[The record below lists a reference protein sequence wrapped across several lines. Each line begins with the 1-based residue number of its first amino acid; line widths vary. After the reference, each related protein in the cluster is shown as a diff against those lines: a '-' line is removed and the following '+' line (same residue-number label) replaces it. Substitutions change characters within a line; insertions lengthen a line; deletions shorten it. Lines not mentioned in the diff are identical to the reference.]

1 MNITFKQRQKQV
13 IDYRRKYMYIFI
25 SHSSKD
31 AKNAEKVCTLLEDA
45 GHQCFIAPRD
55 IRSGREYAE
64 ELMLGIE
71 RSDALVVMLSNYS
84 NHSPHVLREVEHAAS
99 KGLPILV
106 YKMEEVELTK
116 SMEYFLMTHQWIN
129 QKVETDFHSIVDCV
143 NELYK
148 GKENPAS
155 EPRKKTEQQRRHS
168 KSVTFG
174 AVIIAATI
182 LVIAF
187 GMSLGWFSEHRL
199 EEVEEAVVSNPALH
213 KKELALGDSVTL
225 GTYNEEP
232 VVWRVIHFSE
242 DGSRA
247 VLITENIITMKAYD
261 AAESEAFNK
270 DNGNDYWK
278 FSSEDFEDPA
288 LEAKVRGSNE
298 WSSSNIRAWLNSD
311 AQVVAYE
318 GGKPSKSAMSDMKN
332 GYDNEAGFLYGFTNE
347 EKAAIVETETET
359 AGTVTN
365 DRVFLLDLDELE
377 WLKEADVGILTEPT
391 EAAVNQDATKWYSG
405 YSLDY
410 GVENYFWWLR
420 EPKEACA
427 SQCYMVTNGLTSD
440 MTTTQIVGTEGF
452 GIRPALTV
460 DVQKFMTLVSE

>member
-1 MNITFKQRQKQV
+1 
-13 IDYRRKYMYIFI
+13 MYIFI
-25 SHSSKD
+25 SHSSRD
-31 AKNAEKVCTLLEDA
+31 AESAEKVCTLLEEA
-45 GHQCFIAPRD
+45 GHRCFIAPRD
-55 IRSGREYAE
+55 IRSGHEYAE

-71 RSDALVVMLSNYS
+71 RSDALVVMLSNHS

-106 YKMEEVELTK
+106 YKMEEIELTK
-116 SMEYFLMTHQWIN
+116 SMEYFLMTHQWVN
-129 QKVETDFHSIVDCV
+129 QKVETDFHSILDCV
-143 NELYK
+143 EELHNE
-148 GKENPAS
+148 KENLTLGS
-155 EPRKKTEQQRRHS
+155 RQKTGQQRRHS

-199 EEVEEAVVSNPALH
+199 EEVEDAVVSNPALH
-213 KKELALGDSVTL
+213 KKELAIGDSVTL

-242 DGSRA
+242 DSSRA

-278 FSSEDFEDPA
+278 FSSEDFEAQA
-288 LEAKVRGSNE
+288 LEEKVRGSNK

-311 AQVVAYE
+311 AQVVTYE
-318 GGKPSKSAMSDMKN
+318 GGKPSKSVMSDMKN

-365 DRVFLLDLDELE
+365 DKVFLLNLEELE
-377 WLKEADVGILTEPT
+377 WMKEANVSILTKPT
-391 EAAVNQDATKWYSG
+391 EAAVDQDATKWYSG

-420 EPKEACA
+420 EPGKD
-427 SQCYMVTNGLTSD
+427 STSKCYMVTNGLTSD
-440 MTTTQIVGTEGF
+440 ITTTQIVGTEGF

>member
-1 MNITFKQRQKQV
+1 
-13 IDYRRKYMYIFI
+13 MYIFI
-25 SHSSKD
+25 SHSSRD
-31 AKNAEKVCTLLEDA
+31 AESAEKVCALLEEA
-45 GHQCFIAPRD
+45 GHRCFIAPRD
-55 IRSGREYAE
+55 IRSGHEYAE

-71 RSDALVVMLSNYS
+71 RSDALVVMLSNHS

-106 YKMEEVELTK
+106 YKMEEIELTK
-116 SMEYFLMTHQWIN
+116 SMEYFLMTHQWVN
-129 QKVETDFHSIVDCV
+129 QKVETDFHSILDCV
-143 NELYK
+143 EELHNE
-148 GKENPAS
+148 KENLTFGS
-155 EPRKKTEQQRRHS
+155 GQKSGQQRRHS
-168 KSVTFG
+168 KSVTFS

-199 EEVEEAVVSNPALH
+199 EEVEDAVVSNPALH
-213 KKELALGDSVTL
+213 KKELAIGDSVTL

-242 DGSRA
+242 DSSRA

-278 FSSEDFEDPA
+278 FSSEDFEAQA
-288 LEAKVRGSNE
+288 LEEKVRGSNK

-311 AQVVAYE
+311 AQVVTYE
-318 GGKPSKSAMSDMKN
+318 GGKPSKSVMSDMKN

-365 DRVFLLDLDELE
+365 DKVFLLNLEELE
-377 WLKEADVGILTEPT
+377 WMKEANVSILTKPT
-391 EAAVNQDATKWYSG
+391 EAAVDQDATKWYSG

-420 EPKEACA
+420 EPDKDSA
-427 SQCYMVTNGLTSD
+427 SKCYMVTNGLTSD
-440 MTTTQIVGTEGF
+440 ITTTQIVGTEGF

>member
-1 MNITFKQRQKQV
+1 
-13 IDYRRKYMYIFI
+13 MYIFI
-25 SHSSKD
+25 SHSSRD
-31 AKNAEKVCTLLEDA
+31 AESAEKVCALLEEA
-45 GHQCFIAPRD
+45 GHRCFIAPRD
-55 IRSGREYAE
+55 IRSGHEYAE

-71 RSDALVVMLSNYS
+71 RSDALVVMLSNHS

-106 YKMEEVELTK
+106 YKMEEIELTK
-116 SMEYFLMTHQWIN
+116 SMEYFLMTHQWVN
-129 QKVETDFHSIVDCV
+129 QKVETDFHSILDCV
-143 NELYK
+143 EELHNE
-148 GKENPAS
+148 KENLTLGS
-155 EPRKKTEQQRRHS
+155 GQKSGQQRRHS

-199 EEVEEAVVSNPALH
+199 EEVEDAVVSNPALH
-213 KKELALGDSVTL
+213 KKELAIGDSVTL

-242 DGSRA
+242 DSSKA

-278 FSSEDFEDPA
+278 FSSEDFEAQA
-288 LEAKVRGSNE
+288 LEEKVRGSNK

-311 AQVVAYE
+311 AQVVTYE
-318 GGKPSKSAMSDMKN
+318 GGKPSKSVMSDMKN

-365 DRVFLLDLDELE
+365 DKVFLLNLEELE
-377 WLKEADVGILTEPT
+377 WMKEANVSILTKPT
-391 EAAVNQDATKWYSG
+391 EAAVDQDATKWYSG

-420 EPKEACA
+420 EPGKD
-427 SQCYMVTNGLTSD
+427 STSKCYMVTNGLTSD
-440 MTTTQIVGTEGF
+440 ITTTQIVGTEGF